1 MAINPN
7 ELTDEIKEAMVTK
20 PKITHTLLLN
30 IHVLDATFIKVA
42 GMLASDTNVSAAAR
56 FSRFSTNKFDIVLSS
71 FFLNMIQNKV
81 PFAIKA
87 TKQITARV
95 VNSTV
100 DVVS

>member
-56 FSRFSTNKFDIVLSS
+56 FSTNKFDIVLSS

-87 TKQITARV
+87 TKQIIARV

>member
-56 FSRFSTNKFDIVLSS
+56 FSTNKFDIVLSS
-71 FFLNMIQNKV
+71 FFLNIILNKV

-87 TKQITARV
+87 TKQIIARV

>member
-20 PKITHTLLLN
+20 SKITHTSLLN

-56 FSRFSTNKFDIVLSS
+56 FSTNKFDIVLS
-71 FFLNMIQNKV
+71 FFFPQHN
-81 PFAIKA
+81 PE
-87 TKQITARV
+87 
-95 VNSTV
+95 
-100 DVVS
+100 

>member
-30 IHVLDATFIKVA
+30 IHVLDATLMKVR
-42 GMLASDTNVSAAAR
+42 GMLARDTNVSAAA
-56 FSRFSTNKFDIVLSS
+56 RFSTNKFDIVLSS
-71 FFLNMIQNKV
+71 FFLNIILNKV

-87 TKQITARV
+87 TKQIIARV